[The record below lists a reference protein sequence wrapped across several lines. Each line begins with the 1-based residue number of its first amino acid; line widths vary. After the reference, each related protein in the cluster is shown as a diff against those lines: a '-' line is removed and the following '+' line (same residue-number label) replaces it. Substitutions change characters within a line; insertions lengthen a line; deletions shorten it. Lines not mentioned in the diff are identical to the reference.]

1 MITTPAYTGRI
12 PACGVYCGT
21 CPVFTRDRNP
31 CPGAEVNRERCEKC
45 KSFHLCCEK
54 RGIEHCYECKA
65 FPCSKLKNFSKRWEK
80 YGQVIV
86 ENQHLLR
93 EVGVEEF
100 RSTLS
105 RRKRS
110 DS

>member
-31 CPGAEVNRERCEKC
+31 CPGAEVNRKRCEKC

-65 FPCSKLKNFSKRWEK
+65 FPCSKLKSFSKRWEK

-86 ENQHLLR
+86 ENQQLLR
-93 EVGVEEF
+93 EVGAEEF
-100 RSTLS
+100 RAILS
-105 RRKRS
+105 GKRT